1 MAFTTQ
7 PSAFGSAPIRF
18 DITPWVKRLLIANM
32 AAFLVTVAVGYGVMF
47 DWFAFSPSRIVQRPW
62 GVVTYMFIHGGLWH
76 LLMNMLVLFFFGPP
90 LERRWGS
97 DTFLRFYLVCG
108 LGGVVLSFLFIS
120 SQIVGASAACY
131 GIMLAFAMTW
141 PDSPIYIWGLVPI
154 KAKWLVGFLAALSL
168 ASAVGPTQDGVA
180 HLAHLGGVVTGFF
193 FLRLGFAG
201 SGSGFGGVSTKK
213 KAKSPIKTV
222 SELAGAQARQR
233 RRDERSAARTRADLD
248 AVDAVLDKISA
259 EGIEAL
265 TPEERDLLDRV
276 SRKTRAN

>member
-18 DITPWVKRLLIANM
+18 DITPWVKRLLMANV

-47 DWFAFSPSRIVQRPW
+47 DLFAFSPGRLLTRPW

-90 LERRWGS
+90 LERKWGP
-97 DTFLRFYLVCG
+97 DTFIKFYLVCG
-108 LGGVVLSFLFIS
+108 LGGVLLSFLFIN

-131 GIMLAFAMTW
+131 GIMLAFAMIW
-141 PDSPIYIWGLVPI
+141 PDAPIYIWGLVPI
-154 KAKWLVGFLAALSL
+154 KAKWMVGFLAALSF
-168 ASAVGPTQDGVA
+168 ASAIGPAQDGVA
-180 HLAHLGGVVTGFF
+180 HLAHLGGVLTGFLF
-193 FLRLGFAG
+193 IKAGMAEGGLGRVRA
-201 SGSGFGGVSTKK
+201 
-213 KAKSPIKTV
+213 KAKRKSPLSAVTEI
-222 SELAGAQARQR
+222 AGPQARQR
-233 RRDERSAARTRADLD
+233 RKDEKTAARTRADLD

-259 EGIEAL
+259 HGIDSL
-265 TPEERDLLDRV
+265 TDAERELLDRV